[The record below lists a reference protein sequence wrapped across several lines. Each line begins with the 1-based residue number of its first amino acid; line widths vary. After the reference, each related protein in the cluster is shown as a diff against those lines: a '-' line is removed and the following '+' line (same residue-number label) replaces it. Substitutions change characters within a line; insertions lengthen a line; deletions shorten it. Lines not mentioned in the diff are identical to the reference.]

1 MDHQNNNSLR
11 YLTQAHA
18 YLLECTLA
26 TYTGLCCKS
35 KPPQGELNRHESIL
49 KSAFEAAKQDLI
61 AESNLKSGSYF
72 RPEWRVTPRV
82 DEILGYIKAGDTS
95 EEAVCRYINKHRYN
109 VGK

>member
-1 MDHQNNNSLR
+1 MDNQTR
-11 YLTQAHA
+11 YLLQAHA

-26 TYTGLCCKS
+26 TYVGLCCKS

-49 KSAFEAAKQDLI
+49 QSAFVAVHRDLI
-61 AESNLKSGSYF
+61 AERALTLTSYL
-72 RPEWRVTPRV
+72 RAEWRSIPRV

-95 EEAVCRYINKHRYN
+95 EEAVCRFINKHRYN